1 MDNLKNTSMDVPA
14 DALPSWNLETIY
26 PSFDSLEYKR
36 DMTLLERQTALL
48 LESLKS
54 STPSDADSAL
64 KMTLQTI
71 RAWED
76 AADTAENLMSY
87 AEAVYT
93 ASVRNSRA
101 LAEINAIEA
110 ARLPLG
116 KAAVIIRNKLAE
128 IEDWERLSGENK
140 ALEPYMF
147 FIAEAVR
154 KAHFQMTPEMEDLAN
169 DLARSGADAWQR
181 LHEAV
186 SSITGATLG
195 GEWKTVTQLR
205 GMAADTERPVRE
217 KAYKAEIDAW
227 RSVEI
232 PLAAAL
238 NGVKGAAIALDTR
251 RNWRDAA
258 GEYQPLQKAAF
269 QSRMSEKTLSSL
281 IAALEHSLPLFR
293 RYLAIKAAALNIPV
307 CAFYDLFAP
316 VGEGRRWTFDEASK
330 FITTQFSAFDPAM
343 GAFAEAA
350 FDAHWI
356 DAGIREGKVGGAYC
370 ADFPLAGVSRILCN
384 FDGSFDSVST
394 VAHELGHAWHH
405 DIIKS
410 LPRTRAMYPMTLAET
425 ASVFAETL
433 IFEGAYAKAATNA
446 EKLFLI
452 EANLKDCCQVIVD
465 ILSRFYFEKTLFE
478 RRSKSEL
485 SPSELCALML
495 DAQKKTYGNG
505 LDENLLHPYMW
516 AVKSHYY
523 SAALGFYNYPY
534 AFGQLFSLGLYA
546 AYAENK
552 QGFAEKYKAMLAL
565 TGNAAVEDVA
575 RSIGCD
581 IEGDAFWQKN
591 LHILAKRVDEF
602 EERTCSTTGLVVEQ
616 VPQI

>member
-1 MDNLKNTSMDVPA
+1 MDTFKNTSIEA
-14 DALPSWNLETIY
+14 SNGAATDALPSWNLETIY
-26 PSFDSLEYKR
+26 PSFDSSEYKR
-36 DMTLLERQTALL
+36 DIALLEKRAALL
-48 LESLKS
+48 LELLTNS
-54 STPSDADSAL
+54 PPFDAASAV
-64 KMTLQTI
+64 KAI
-71 RAWED
+71 RSWED

-93 ASVRNSRA
+93 TDTRNSRA
-101 LAEINAIEA
+101 LAEINAVES

-116 KAAVIIRNKLAE
+116 KAAVILRNKLAE
-128 IEDWERLSGENK
+128 IEDWEQLFRTDK
-140 ALEPYMF
+140 TLEPYEF

-154 KAHFQMTPEMEDLAN
+154 KARFQMTPDMEDLAN

-186 SSITGATLG
+186 SSTAGAAYG
-195 GEWKTVTQLR
+195 AVDGAWKTVTQLR
-205 GMAADTERPVRE
+205 GMAANKDRSVRE
-217 KAYKAEIDAW
+217 KAYKAELEAW

-238 NGVKGAAIALDTR
+238 NGVKGAAIVMDTR
-251 RNWRDAA
+251 RNWRNAA
-258 GEYQPLQKAAF
+258 GECQPLQKAAF
-269 QSRMSEKTLSSL
+269 QSRISEETLASL
-281 IAALEHSLPLFR
+281 IAALEHALPLFR
-293 RYLAIKAAALNIPV
+293 RYLTIKSVALKIPV

-316 VGEGRRWTFDEASK
+316 VGEGRRWTFDEASQC
-330 FITTQFSAFDPAM
+330 IVNQFSAFDPAM
-343 GAFAEAA
+343 GAFAQAA

-425 ASVFAETL
+425 ASVFAETI
-433 IFEGAYAKAATNA
+433 IFEGAYAKAASNA

-465 ILSRFYFEKTLFE
+465 ILSRFYFEKALFE
-478 RRSKSEL
+478 RRAVVEL
-485 SPSELCALML
+485 SPEELCALMI
-495 DAQKKTYGNG
+495 DAQKKTYGDG

-546 AYAENK
+546 AYSENK
-552 QGFAEKYKAMLAL
+552 QGFVEKYKAMLAL
-565 TGNAAVEDVA
+565 TGSATVEDVA

-581 IEGDAFWQKN
+581 IEGNAFWRKS
-591 LHILAKRVDEF
+591 LDILEKRVGEF
-602 EERTCSTTGLVVEQ
+602 EERAQC
-616 VPQI
+616 